1 MSMSKPKG
9 MLLLSAC
16 FLLLTIMGVVHAAG
30 CTPSPGTSIC
40 ITTNKTTYSPG
51 DTVHVTV
58 TVRAPLTGATSIT
71 VEIVPVSGGSVFV
84 PTVMGNVSVS
94 GGTVALTLPASI
106 TPGHY
111 DVGVLVVEGMTFT
124 LDPFVGIAVTN
135 PTPVPETPSVLGL
148 LLPALLVG
156 IYVSRKKKRT
166 N

>member
-1 MSMSKPKG
+1 
-9 MLLLSAC
+9 
-16 FLLLTIMGVVHAAG
+16 
-30 CTPSPGTSIC
+30 
-40 ITTNKTTYSPG
+40 
-51 DTVHVTV
+51 
-58 TVRAPLTGATSIT
+58 
-71 VEIVPVSGGSVFV
+71 
-84 PTVMGNVSVS
+84 MGNVSVS

-156 IYVSRKKKRT
+156 TYVSRKKKRT